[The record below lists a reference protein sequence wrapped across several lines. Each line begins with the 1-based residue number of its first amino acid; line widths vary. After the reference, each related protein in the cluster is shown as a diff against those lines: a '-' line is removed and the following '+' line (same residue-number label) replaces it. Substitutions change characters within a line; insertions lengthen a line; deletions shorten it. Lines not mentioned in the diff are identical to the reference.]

1 MEYGDRKHN
10 QLGPELCA
18 FYEKT
23 WLTQASQ
30 KSMFDR
36 FFTNTKT
43 LPQKSTEEIIFR
55 KYINAAELY
64 FTGQNVNNT
73 ITGNDTAGGERT
85 LVSAPKDAYKKFI
98 LPEGSSG
105 DSKQSMKYVEV
116 SATVFPIGDWMPET
130 EEINLLH
137 PVYTTTEAVRQ
148 MGDLGGT
155 IINAYYR
162 DQLSYGAGHVS
173 DLSTVLASD
182 GVFTTEVNKM
192 YMLLMLSGAEPVS
205 SILSSHVNYGTTP
218 VDTSY
223 LMVMHP
229 ILANEIRERNAS
241 FVPIEE
247 YAAGVTKLDNE
258 VGKLGMFRIVQDAA
272 ASITDAGAGE
282 YVGDIFLMGKDHS
295 SQVALRGK
303 NRTEVIFQPMGSGGI
318 SDPLKRKGTLGWKTW
333 LGAKTLYPERL
344 GKITAKAG
352 F

>member
-1 MEYGDRKHN
+1 MEYGDRVNN

-23 WLTQASQ
+23 WLTQSAQ
-30 KSMFDR
+30 KTMFDR

-55 KYINAAELY
+55 KWINASELY
-64 FTGQNVNNT
+64 FAGQNVNNT
-73 ITGNDTAGGERT
+73 VTGNDTAGGERT

-116 SATVFPIGDWMPET
+116 KATVFPIGDWMPET

-155 IINAYYR
+155 VIDAYYR
-162 DQLSYGAGHVS
+162 DQLSYGAGHVV
-173 DLSTVLASD
+173 DLSTKLVSD
-182 GVFTTEVNKM
+182 ADFTKEANKM
-192 YMLLMLSGAEPVS
+192 YMLLMLSGAEPVQ
-205 SILSSHVNYGTTP
+205 SILSSHVNTGTVP

-229 ILANEIRERNAS
+229 VLANEMRERNQA

-258 VGKLGMFRIVQDAA
+258 VGKLGMFRVIQNAA
-272 ASITDAGAGE
+272 ASIVDAGGGE
-282 YVGDIFLMGKDHS
+282 YTGDIFCMGKDHS

-303 NRTEVIFQPMGSGGI
+303 NRTEVIFQAMGSGGI
-318 SDPLKRKGTLGWKTW
+318 ADPLKRKGTLGWKTW

-344 GKITAKAG
+344 GKITAKAA

>member
-1 MEYGDRKHN
+1 MEYGDRINN

-23 WLTQASQ
+23 WLTQANQ
-30 KSMFDR
+30 KSIFDR

-43 LPQKSTEEIIFR
+43 LPQKSTENVVFR
-55 KYINAAELY
+55 KYIDASELY
-64 FTGQNVNNT
+64 FAGQNVNNN
-73 ITGNDTAGGERT
+73 ITGNDTAAGERT
-85 LVSAPKDAYKKFI
+85 FVSAPQDAYKKFI

-105 DSKQSMKYVEV
+105 DSKQSMKYVEI

-137 PVYTTTEAVRQ
+137 PVYTTTEAVKQ
-148 MGDLGGT
+148 MGNLGGT
-155 IINAYYR
+155 IIDSYYR
-162 DQLSYGAGHVS
+162 DSLSYGAGHVK
-173 DLSTVLASD
+173 DMSTVLVSD
-182 GVFTTEVNKM
+182 AAFTAEANKM

-205 SILSSHVNYGTTP
+205 NILSSNGDTGTVP

-229 ILANEIRERNAS
+229 VLANELRERNAD
-241 FVPIEE
+241 FVPIEN

-258 VGKLGMFRIVQDAA
+258 VGKIGMFRVIQNAA
-272 ASITDAGAGE
+272 AKVVDAGAGA
-282 YVGDIFLMGKDHS
+282 YTGDIFCMGADHS

-303 NRTEVIFQPMGSGGI
+303 NRSEIIFQPLGSGGI
-318 SDPLKRKGTLGWKTW
+318 ADPLKRKGTLGWKTW

-344 GKITAKAG
+344 GKITAKAA